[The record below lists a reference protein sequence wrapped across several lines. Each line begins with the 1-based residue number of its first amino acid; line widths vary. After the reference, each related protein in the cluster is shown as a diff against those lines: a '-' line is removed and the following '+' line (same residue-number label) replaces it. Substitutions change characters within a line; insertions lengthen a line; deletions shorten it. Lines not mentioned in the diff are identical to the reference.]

1 MQCILSAASLIQNL
15 LNILNMPKPLFDLFE
30 EVGRF
35 SVVLVF
41 NLKADVNSER
51 LTEKIYSLTG
61 LIGVTLATV
70 LTPLALQDNSFRTI
84 Q

>member
-35 SVVLVF
+35 SLC
-41 NLKADVNSER
+41 L
-51 LTEKIYSLTG
+51 Y
-61 LIGVTLATV
+61 LI
-70 LTPLALQDNSFRTI
+70 
-84 Q
+84 

>member
-1 MQCILSAASLIQNL
+1 
-15 LNILNMPKPLFDLFE
+15 MPKPLFDLFE

-51 LTEKIYSLTG
+51 LTEKIYSLTEV
-61 LIGVTLATV
+61 IGVTLATV

>member
-51 LTEKIYSLTG
+51 LTEKIYSLTEV
-61 LIGVTLATV
+61 IGVTLATV

>member
-1 MQCILSAASLIQNL
+1 M
-15 LNILNMPKPLFDLFE
+15 
-30 EVGRF
+30 
-35 SVVLVF
+35 LVF

-51 LTEKIYSLTG
+51 LTEKIYSLTEV
-61 LIGVTLATV
+61 IGVTLATV